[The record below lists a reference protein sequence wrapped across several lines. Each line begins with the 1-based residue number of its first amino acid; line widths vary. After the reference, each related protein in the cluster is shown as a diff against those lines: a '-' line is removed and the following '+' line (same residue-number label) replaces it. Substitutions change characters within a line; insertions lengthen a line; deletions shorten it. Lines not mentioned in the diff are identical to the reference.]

1 MGHREHRRAGPAS
14 VACAVVTV
22 SDTRDASTD
31 RSGAFILRALRRAGH
46 TVPDYRILTDD
57 PARIVAHLRALARGG
72 RVGCVLLTGGT
83 GIAPRDGTYEAVA
96 ALLEKRLDGF
106 GEIFRALSFR
116 KIGPAAMLSRAIAG
130 TCRGML
136 IFSMPGSESAVRL
149 AMTRMILPELGHAAG
164 LVAPRGGGKG
174 RHGSRKA
181 RAR

>member
-22 SDTRDASTD
+22 SDTREPSTD

-46 TVPDYRILTDD
+46 PVLDYRILKDD
-57 PARIVAHLRALARGG
+57 PPRIVTHLRALARGG
-72 RVGCVLLTGGT
+72 RVRCVLLTGGT
-83 GIAPRDGTYEAVA
+83 GIAPRDGTCEAVA

-116 KIGPAAMLSRAIAG
+116 DIGPAAMLSRAVAG
-130 TCRGML
+130 TYRGMVV
-136 IFSMPGSESAVRL
+136 FSIPGSEGAVRL
-149 AMTRMILPELGHAAG
+149 AMTRLILPEVGHAAG
-164 LVAPRGGGKG
+164 LVAPRAGGKG
-174 RHGSRKA
+174 RHGSGKA